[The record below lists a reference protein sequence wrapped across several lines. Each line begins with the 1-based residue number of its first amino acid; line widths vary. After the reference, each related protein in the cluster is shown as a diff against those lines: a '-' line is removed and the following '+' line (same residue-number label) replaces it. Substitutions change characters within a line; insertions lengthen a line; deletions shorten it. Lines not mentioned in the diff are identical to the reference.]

1 MSMRRILFLIAIVLI
16 SSCKTENKNEESQTT
31 KPQEPVSEIP
41 KDKDQFQMF
50 LDQFPTKTLPVKI
63 YGCSDEIL
71 GLPKLD
77 IKLSAKYSKE
87 AEYEHIYGI
96 IPSKGNYISTITL
109 GEAECFVPTLNTY
122 KLNGEKIDS
131 KPIFIGYCGSDPCYE
146 CVESMTI
153 NSDYRIYV
161 ADTIKTSD
169 CDDNF
174 KAIAG
179 TEKIKVVYK
188 EGKLTE
194 KGIIELTEEV
204 EKEEENL
211 NLASFLE
218 NPINLQNFK
227 EKKNRNVTTSV
238 PNGTEFYF
246 NPKTADS
253 IFYVYNYYPTE
264 NFENP
269 REIDQIVVFKHG
281 KNKHKYEDETET
293 LIELRIFNKD
303 SDLKKANLIGLSKTE
318 LEFKFG
324 NNYLTFD
331 NGIAYSNKNKLLIL
345 KMDSSKVKS
354 YRYIKLGTE
363 KIDNDLIRQI
373 IK

>member
-1 MSMRRILFLIAIVLI
+1 MRRILFLIAIVLI
-16 SSCKTENKNEESQTT
+16 SSCKTENKNEENQTT

-41 KDKDQFQMF
+41 KVKGQFQMF
-50 LDQFPTKTLPVKI
+50 LDQFPTKRLPVKI

-96 IPSKGNYISTITL
+96 IPSNGNYISTITL

-153 NSDYRIYV
+153 NSDYRFYV

-169 CDDNF
+169 CDGNF

-194 KGIIELTEEV
+194 KGIIELTEEI
-204 EKEEENL
+204 EKEVENVITENKQNCDL
-211 NLASFLE
+211 RTLVEINSFLE
-218 NPINLQNFK
+218 NGIELNDQNFAVFFANMK
-227 EKKNRNVTTSV
+227 PSCLNNVEYS
-238 PNGTEFYF
+238 EF
-246 NPKTADS
+246 N
-253 IFYVYNYYPTE
+253 
-264 NFENP
+264 
-269 REIDQIVVFKHG
+269 
-281 KNKHKYEDETET
+281 
-293 LIELRIFNKD
+293 
-303 SDLKKANLIGLSKTE
+303 
-318 LEFKFG
+318 
-324 NNYLTFD
+324 
-331 NGIAYSNKNKLLIL
+331 
-345 KMDSSKVKS
+345 
-354 YRYIKLGTE
+354 
-363 KIDNDLIRQI
+363 NDLIFKTLKSNPKKFVAFLSRVSKKKEILDFVLTQLRNPI
-373 IK
+373 HDGIKLDSISLQLDQTETEDSQMKELVSESIKQAIEKSKLHMPTP